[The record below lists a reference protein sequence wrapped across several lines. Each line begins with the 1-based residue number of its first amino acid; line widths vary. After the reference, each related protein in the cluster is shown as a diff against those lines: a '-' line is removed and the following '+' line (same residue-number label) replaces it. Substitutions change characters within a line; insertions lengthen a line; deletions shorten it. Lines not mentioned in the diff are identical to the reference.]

1 MKRLRIRRTTRSSW
15 PSRRSSRRSV
25 ALLVAVAFL
34 AGTLLLVQTRSLHT
48 THTSPLAIV
57 AEHDGLLEVRHQVVD
72 NTNRLRG
79 QYGLRSLDMTT
90 KLNSGAQDHSTY
102 MAETRNFVHSTDLVV
117 QMTQAYDGNWS
128 FAGENIGVF
137 GGELSDLL
145 TALRQS
151 PEHRAN
157 MLKPQY
163 RRIGVG
169 AVWDSDDERLWLTI
183 WFEG

>member
-1 MKRLRIRRTTRSSW
+1 VLTVLSIVWTTD
-15 PSRRSSRRSV
+15 
-25 ALLVAVAFL
+25 LLKP
-34 AGTLLLVQTRSLHT
+34 HT
-48 THTSPLAIV
+48 NPLAIV
-57 AEHDGLLEVRHQVVD
+57 AGHDGLLEVRHQVVN
-72 NTNRLRG
+72 NTNRLRAS
-79 QYGLRSLDMTT
+79 YGLRPLDMTA
-90 KLNSGAQDHSTY
+90 KLNRGAQDHSDY
-102 MAETRNFVHSTDLVV
+102 MARTRNFVHSTDLVF

-137 GGELSDLL
+137 GGQLSELL

-169 AVWDSDDERLWLTI
+169 AVWDSDDERLWLTV